1 MWEKIEKQLN
11 KKNKTAYWLAKETG
25 LPYQSIYSIKRNK
38 NQQPS
43 FSYMVKIADALEISL
58 DEFR

>member
-11 KKNKTAYWLAKETG
+11 KKNKTTYWLAKETG

-38 NQQPS
+38 SQQPS

>member
-11 KKNKTAYWLAKETG
+11 KKNKTTYWLAKETG